1 MIKVIFDTNFLLYAV
16 EFKGNIFQA
25 IEDAVTQQIEKI
37 LLSPVLD
44 EIHHLAV
51 YSPNKIKRRA
61 QKVLELIHDKQ
72 LKFRTIVVQSK
83 ASNDVDQTITTY
95 AQNNQCYIATND
107 KELRK
112 TLRKAGIPVIFL
124 RQRSRIGVFR

>member
-1 MIKVIFDTNFLLYAV
+1 MIKIIFDTNFLMYSLDY
-16 EFKGNIFQA
+16 KGDIFQA
-25 IEDAVTQQIEKI
+25 IEDAVNQRIEKI
-37 LLSPVLD
+37 ILSPVLE
-44 EIHHLAV
+44 EIQHLTV
-51 YSPNKIKRRA
+51 CGSNKIKRRA

-83 ASNDVDQTITTY
+83 ASDDVDQTITTY

-112 TLRKAGIPVIFL
+112 TLRKAGFPVIFI

>member
-1 MIKVIFDTNFLLYAV
+1 MIKIIFDTNFLMYSLD
-16 EFKGNIFQA
+16 FKGDIFQA
-25 IEDAVTQQIEKI
+25 IEDAVNQRIEKI
-37 LLSPVLD
+37 ILSPVLE
-44 EIHHLAV
+44 EI
-51 YSPNKIKRRA
+51 A

-83 ASNDVDQTITTY
+83 ASDDVDQTITTY

-112 TLRKAGIPVIFL
+112 TLRNASIPVIFI